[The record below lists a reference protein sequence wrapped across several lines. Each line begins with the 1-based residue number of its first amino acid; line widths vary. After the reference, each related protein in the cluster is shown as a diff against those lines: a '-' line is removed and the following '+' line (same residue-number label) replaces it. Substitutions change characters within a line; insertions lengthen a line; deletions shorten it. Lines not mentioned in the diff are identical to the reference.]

1 VKSGVIVQLFIDGA
15 WVDIT
20 ADDDV
25 YTRDPISITRGRANE
40 AGQVDASVFNFTLDN
55 RDGVYSPRNPS
66 SPYYGKIGRN
76 TPARVRRPTMPAL
89 LLDGTTNSTASTPDT
104 GVLDITGDIDLRA
117 EFTLDAFTGTQCI
130 LAKGE
135 NGAGGCAYQLLVGFT
150 GGVPHVTLRWST
162 NGVNEFHYDHDMAE
176 IELEKR
182 IAVRAYLDVNNGAGG
197 RTAVFFTSD
206 SIDGDWSVHGDPHV
220 TAGTTSIASSNQ
232 PVTIGGQGAGDR
244 FTGAVYAVRIL
255 NGIAGTEVANPD
267 FEAQDLGDTSF
278 TDDAGR
284 TWTLAAD
291 AEIGLEPTTRVTGEV
306 ASFPV
311 DWDPS
316 GSDVYTEIEAAGIL
330 RRLGQG
336 KAPAASAIR
345 EYLQDTDPDLY
356 MPLDQSA
363 GSTSFEV
370 QTRSSIY
377 PGQGDLGP
385 DMPPG
390 LRINTTS
397 GGFLYRWLGQPAGP
411 DEFTIDYLFKAT
423 QLGGLDFT
431 VWTQSS
437 SGVVDRFQVELRGDG
452 VNNDVAIIIEEDY
465 LNSGATSQ
473 VNSGVLDAITDG
485 ELHHVRF
492 AIEQVGSDIDLTVY
506 IDGALAL
513 TTTHLTY
520 QLDAAYL
527 LTVDYI
533 PTTTNYV
540 SLGHVVAWYDTA
552 PDVAATALAVLN
564 SRAGETAGRRIERL
578 CAQAGIPFTA
588 IGDLDDTAIM
598 GPQGQVPLLDAIRDC
613 ETADMG
619 VLYEPRD
626 SLGLVYRTRI
636 DLYNQTPATVLDYT
650 AGVFSRS
657 PKPVDDDQLTRND
670 VTVKRPNGG
679 SYQAVR
685 ETGPLSIQDPPNGVG
700 VYDTEE
706 TVNVVTDA
714 HLPNQAAWRLNLGT
728 IDEARYPLLAIPLHV
743 DAVADD
749 PVLSRALNDL
759 DIGDALRLTD
769 LPAWLP
775 PDDVDV
781 LAQGF
786 TETIGTH
793 TVDLEINCV
802 PASPYDI
809 AIYDADRY
817 DTAGSE
823 LTVGVSTS
831 ATTLLVRS
839 IETMWTTNDTMFPFD
854 AVLGGER
861 VTVTDIAG
869 GEPTFVG
876 VGTSATGNNASVT
889 PGAPA
894 GVAVGDVVLIFASIR
909 NSGTGTVN
917 LPTNWSE
924 VAGSG
929 TNARLMGRVWD
940 GVWTMPLVT
949 FTGGAA
955 SADTIA
961 QSCAFRNVEL
971 NTGDAAL
978 NGSAQDIITAAD
990 SDPDSAGQWG
1000 VVILAGWKQ
1009 DDWTSVAP
1017 VTGFAEIGEQV
1028 ATAGSDAGQV
1038 WDYLVRRNGD
1048 NGLLVFADFT
1058 VTGGAAA
1065 ISRGL
1070 IVFLPRAPQTFTV
1083 TRSVNG
1089 ITKSHAAGTE
1099 VRLWDTPR
1107 YGLGG
1112 S

>member
-1 VKSGVIVQLFIDGA
+1 MKSGVIVELFIDGT
-15 WVDIT
+15 WVDVT

-25 YTRDPISITRGRANE
+25 YTRDPISISRGRANE
-40 AGQVDASVFNFTLDN
+40 AGQVDASKFNFTLDN
-55 RDGVYSPRNPS
+55 RDGVYSPRNPN
-66 SPYYGKIGRN
+66 SPYFDKIGRN
-76 TPARVRRPTMPAL
+76 TPARIRRPTMPGL
-89 LLDGTTNSTASTPDT
+89 LLDGTLNSYADTPDANP
-104 GVLDITGDIDLRA
+104 LDVTGDIDLRA
-117 EFTLDAFTGTQCI
+117 EFTLDSFSGTQCI
-130 LAKGE
+130 LSKGE
-135 NGAGGCAYQLLVGFT
+135 VGAGGCAYQLLVGFT
-150 GGVPHVTLRWST
+150 GGVPHLTLRWST
-162 NGVNEFHYDHDMAE
+162 NGVNSFFYDHDMPE

-182 IAVRAYLDVNNGAGG
+182 IAVRAWLDVNNGAGG
-197 RTAVFFTSD
+197 RTAGFFTGLL
-206 SIDGDWSVHGDPHV
+206 IDGPWSVHGDPHV

-232 PVTIGGQGAGDR
+232 PVWIGKQGTTDR
-244 FTGAVYAVRIL
+244 FTGAIYAVRIL
-255 NGIAGTEVANPD
+255 NGINGTEVANPD

-278 TDDAGR
+278 TDAAGR

-316 GSDVYTEIEAAGIL
+316 GTDVYTEIEAAGIL

-336 KAPAASAIR
+336 KAAAASAIR
-345 EYLQDTDPDLY
+345 EYLQDTGPDLY
-356 MPLDQSA
+356 LPLDLSA
-363 GSTSFEV
+363 GSASFDV

-390 LRINTTS
+390 LRVNTTS

-411 DEFTIDYLFKAT
+411 DEFTIDYVYKAQ

-437 SGVVDRFQVELRGDG
+437 TGVVDRFQVELRGDG
-452 VNNDVAIIIEEDY
+452 VNDDVAIIIEEDY
-465 LNSGATSQ
+465 YNAGAISQ
-473 VNSGVLDAITDG
+473 VNSGPLEAITDG

-506 IDGALAL
+506 IDGALVL

-527 LTVDYI
+527 LTVDYL
-533 PTTTNYV
+533 PTTTNYAA
-540 SLGHVVAWYDTA
+540 LGHVVAWYGTA
-552 PDVAATALAVLN
+552 PDVATTALAVLN

-578 CAQAGIPFTA
+578 CAQAGISFTA

-619 VLYEPRD
+619 ILYEPRD
-626 SLGLVYRTRI
+626 ELGLVYRTRV
-636 DLYNQTPATVLDYT
+636 DLYNQTPAAVLDYS
-650 AGVFSRS
+650 AGVFARS

-685 ETGPLSIQDPPNGVG
+685 DTGPLSIQDPPDGVG

-749 PVLSRALNDL
+749 PVLNRALNDL
-759 DIGDALRLTD
+759 DIGDALRLSN

-775 PDDVDV
+775 PDDVDQ

-793 TVDLEINCV
+793 TIDLEINCV

-809 AIYDADRY
+809 AIWGEDEGTGPDRY
-817 DTAGSE
+817 DTAGSQ
-823 LTVGVSTS
+823 LAVSVDS
-831 ATTLLVRS
+831 NDTTLSVVDTGGTL
-839 IETMWTTNDTMFPFD
+839 WTTNDAEFPFD
-854 AVLGGER
+854 ITVGGER
-861 VTVTDIAG
+861 MTVTDITGA
-869 GEPTFVG
+869 
-876 VGTSATGNNASVT
+876 TS
-889 PGAPA
+889 
-894 GVAVGDVVLIFASIR
+894 
-909 NSGTGTVN
+909 
-917 LPTNWSE
+917 
-924 VAGSG
+924 
-929 TNARLMGRVWD
+929 
-940 GVWTMPLVT
+940 
-949 FTGGAA
+949 
-955 SADTIA
+955 
-961 QSCAFRNVEL
+961 
-971 NTGDAAL
+971 
-978 NGSAQDIITAAD
+978 
-990 SDPDSAGQWG
+990 
-1000 VVILAGWKQ
+1000 
-1009 DDWTSVAP
+1009 
-1017 VTGFAEIGEQV
+1017 
-1028 ATAGSDAGQV
+1028 
-1038 WDYLVRRNGD
+1038 
-1048 NGLLVFADFT
+1048 
-1058 VTGGAAA
+1058 
-1065 ISRGL
+1065 
-1070 IVFLPRAPQTFTV
+1070 PQTFTV

-1089 ITKSHAAGTE
+1089 VTKSHDVDTP
-1099 VRLWDTPR
+1099 VRLWKTPR

-1112 S
+1112 T